1 MTAKRVTIS
10 PRPSTEPRAE
20 AWVQERAEGRASST
34 AIKSVLYTARLTI
47 DVTPE
52 MRARIKVAAFQSEIT
67 VAELVRQLL
76 EREFPSRDCTALP

>member
-1 MTAKRVTIS
+1 MTVKRVIIS

-67 VAELVRQLL
+67 VAELVRRLL

>member
-10 PRPSTEPRAE
+10 PRPPTEPCAD
-20 AWVQERAEGRASST
+20 AWVQERTEGRASST
-34 AIKSVLYTARLTI
+34 TIKSVLYTARLTI

-67 VAELVRQLL
+67 VAELVRRLL
-76 EREFPSRDCTALP
+76 EREFPNSDCAAPT